1 MKIFENFL
9 IVDHPKEQ
17 HNERGFKRL
26 IIGGILEQLEKSS
39 KTRKASYK
47 WSTIKY
53 NSINTWTSQNILWN
67 NSSIQ
72 MQSTRKV

>member
-1 MKIFENFL
+1 MNIFENFL
-9 IVDHPKEQ
+9 IVDHPKEE

-26 IIGGILEQLEKSS
+26 IIGGILEQLGKSS

>member
-9 IVDHPKEQ
+9 IVDHPKEE

-72 MQSTRKV
+72 LQSTRKV

>member
-9 IVDHPKEQ
+9 IVDHPKEE

-72 MQSTRKV
+72 MQSTGKV

>member
-9 IVDHPKEQ
+9 IVDHPKEE

-26 IIGGILEQLEKSS
+26 IIGGILEQLGKSS

>member
-9 IVDHPKEQ
+9 IVEHPKEE

-26 IIGGILEQLEKSS
+26 IIGGILEQLGKSS

>member
-9 IVDHPKEQ
+9 IVDHPKEE

>member
-9 IVDHPKEQ
+9 IVDHPKEE

-39 KTRKASYK
+39 KTRKVSYK

>member
-9 IVDHPKEQ
+9 IVDHPKQE

-26 IIGGILEQLEKSS
+26 IIGGILEQLGKSS

>member
-1 MKIFENFL
+1 MNIFENFL
-9 IVDHPKEQ
+9 IVDHSKEE

-26 IIGGILEQLEKSS
+26 IIGGILEQLGKSS

-53 NSINTWTSQNILWN
+53 NSINT
-67 NSSIQ
+67 
-72 MQSTRKV
+72 

>member
-9 IVDHPKEQ
+9 IVDHPKEE

-26 IIGGILEQLEKSS
+26 IIVGILEQLEKSS

>member
-1 MKIFENFL
+1 MNIFENFL
-9 IVDHPKEQ
+9 IVDHSKEE

-26 IIGGILEQLEKSS
+26 IIGGILEQLGKSS

>member
-9 IVDHPKEQ
+9 IVDHLKEE

-26 IIGGILEQLEKSS
+26 IIGGILEQLGKSS
-39 KTRKASYK
+39 KTREASYK

-53 NSINTWTSQNILWN
+53 NSINT
-67 NSSIQ
+67 
-72 MQSTRKV
+72 

>member
-9 IVDHPKEQ
+9 IVDHPKEE

-26 IIGGILEQLEKSS
+26 IIGGILEQLGKSS

-53 NSINTWTSQNILWN
+53 NSINT
-67 NSSIQ
+67 
-72 MQSTRKV
+72 